1 VQWTIV
7 FHPEFEPE
15 FDRLDSVV
23 QDELLAQA
31 ALLRPRVDTLKNSG
45 HANMKELRF
54 SAVGGVWRVAFAFD
68 PGQRAILLVAGA
80 KQGVSERRFYRRL
93 IRKADDRLTRH
104 LAQLNERKK
113 T

>member
-1 VQWTIV
+1 
-7 FHPEFEPE
+7 
-15 FDRLDSVV
+15 
-23 QDELLAQA
+23 
-31 ALLRPRVDTLKNSG
+31 
-45 HANMKELRF
+45 
-54 SAVGGVWRVAFAFD
+54 VWRVAFAFD